1 MPYMRTTIE
10 QRNSD
15 NNDVSKRDIP
25 SFIEPLP
32 PLISNPFMRPKPV
45 KGTNL
50 LELFEEDSECEEPEL
65 VQVYLRMKPSDVP
78 STLYEVRSDQ
88 CLVTSMDTATAGH
101 GRRTQHNVNKM
112 YTFSRIFGADTS
124 QKEIFENVVKDNLRK
139 LPDGQ
144 SYTLLTYGASG
155 SGKTYTLM
163 GTVASP
169 GLVPRSLEYLF
180 QVVEAAQQPVYK
192 PSEGGAEQLSPVLQE
207 YELQWVKKVRHVSAP
222 LRDKYRRMS
231 AQLRADCS
239 TVDLSTR
246 TQHYVWVSFV
256 EIYNEAVYDLLVTSD
271 RRSASKLRIREDA
284 SGQVFVKGATQA
296 FVRSGSEAYDVL
308 VAGKH
313 NLQVA
318 ATGVHAH
325 SSRSHCIFTITLL
338 THNEAGN
345 VRISTVRLCDLA
357 GAERACRTGALGAR
371 LAESRAINSSLHV
384 LERCLHMLR
393 RRQKAPGT
401 NLVPYRESKLTR
413 LLGAGL
419 SGRGGEAV
427 CMVVTLNPDPA
438 YSHETRHVL
447 QLAAVARDIQVNSTI
462 AETEVTFDSVQ
473 DSTIATSAEV
483 MKLRADN
490 ERLHYELVQAQSR
503 NKQLLLSMEERQ
515 QASAATMRELV
526 EEAKDMTRQY
536 YEAELRAVEERAR
549 TEIEDLT
556 EEYESKLRGIN
567 TPSKMGTPSKSLHNM
582 VARLQT
588 EITILEE
595 KLAAERLARERV
607 EEEMQH
613 LRACIEE
620 RDQEK
625 SADDNATDVN
635 RDILLL
641 SDEEQDSD
649 DEMNQSLE
657 PSFRN
662 EKLKTPKKSIEADNK
677 TYVSENDSDDDTI
690 LDSTAKKSFVLDKS
704 SKDSLDDD
712 TLNDTSRKSSLI
724 HQQESTE
731 EQFKSCAEN
740 STYTSDKGSTT
751 SNFADES
758 VENSNNETD
767 YVKEVSFAKPA
778 DLKRGTYMVKESDIK
793 DFNDSADSGCNISK
807 TNKDSNDDSLINDKS
822 IDADKVNVSFEGK
835 SVGNISKTLLSKFKH
850 STVSSQK
857 SNESLALFEQ
867 FEKDV
872 DNKNNKL
879 EKQPS
884 EVFTNIK
891 ILKEKRTYFDDDN
904 KLNNPGEPEMVT
916 RTVVNEPAC
925 VENKKSDLV
934 GGTDK
939 VDVTGETLI
948 KDDVVKKGRTYF
960 DDHQAPSEKHV
971 LEPENLLKKVKIERI
986 SEVIVDESP
995 NFTTDF
1001 GNIKILKEKRTYF
1014 DNIDK
1019 NIENTKLMDVIN
1031 NSNTP
1036 SVRSPSIV
1044 KEEIPNDYE
1053 PTTIKI
1059 LLGDSRT
1066 SNVNAASVIKHKLIS
1081 KVHESL
1087 DIFDEVSSPKCVD
1100 NPVDNVDELRKSIG
1114 NIILTEDS
1122 TTRDIDKN
1130 NRTEK
1135 DTKVDTFKS
1144 PKTHEMHKPAEKYDT
1159 IPEILLSQSKNMH
1172 NSNNT
1177 DVDFEN
1183 LYKDVSTS
1191 RATEFDLLVTQD
1203 FNNTDVIED
1212 RSSRA
1217 EKRASN
1223 LKHDN
1228 SSHSE
1233 LEVKEQGDTSTET
1246 ENKRKNPGSILDF
1259 AKEAKDKR
1267 NDSNENIKT
1276 VKYNLRH
1283 KTESDEKDNEQK
1295 AAEIK
1300 TKRSLRLRRRKNFSE
1315 DDESAD
1321 DKTSKLKDIVNLQK
1335 EFSDVIMDIPVAE
1348 KVVKDIPS
1356 PEKKQGEEENVAP
1369 LYSQSCPSKSV
1380 TRSRRKLFTPRAEP
1394 LDESPP
1400 SGGSCERVRVPRP
1413 SYHRGRARRKL

>member
-1 MPYMRTTIE
+1 M
-10 QRNSD
+10 
-15 NNDVSKRDIP
+15 
-25 SFIEPLP
+25 
-32 PLISNPFMRPKPV
+32 
-45 KGTNL
+45 
-50 LELFEEDSECEEPEL
+50 
-65 VQVYLRMKPSDVP
+65 
-78 STLYEVRSDQ
+78 
-88 CLVTSMDTATAGH
+88 
-101 GRRTQHNVNKM
+101 
-112 YTFSRIFGADTS
+112 
-124 QKEIFENVVKDNLRK
+124 
-139 LPDGQ
+139 
-144 SYTLLTYGASG
+144 
-155 SGKTYTLM
+155 
-163 GTVASP
+163 
-169 GLVPRSLEYLF
+169 
-180 QVVEAAQQPVYK
+180 
-192 PSEGGAEQLSPVLQE
+192 
-207 YELQWVKKVRHVSAP
+207 
-222 LRDKYRRMS
+222 
-231 AQLRADCS
+231 
-239 TVDLSTR
+239 
-246 TQHYVWVSFV
+246 
-256 EIYNEAVYDLLVTSD
+256 
-271 RRSASKLRIREDA
+271 
-284 SGQVFVKGATQA
+284 
-296 FVRSGSEAYDVL
+296 
-308 VAGKH
+308 
-313 NLQVA
+313 
-318 ATGVHAH
+318 
-325 SSRSHCIFTITLL
+325 
-338 THNEAGN
+338 
-345 VRISTVRLCDLA
+345 
-357 GAERACRTGALGAR
+357 
-371 LAESRAINSSLHV
+371 
-384 LERCLHMLR
+384 
-393 RRQKAPGT
+393 
-401 NLVPYRESKLTR
+401 
-413 LLGAGL
+413 
-419 SGRGGEAV
+419 
-427 CMVVTLNPDPA
+427 
-438 YSHETRHVL
+438 
-447 QLAAVARDIQVNSTI
+447 
-462 AETEVTFDSVQ
+462 
-473 DSTIATSAEV
+473 
-483 MKLRADN
+483 
-490 ERLHYELVQAQSR
+490 
-503 NKQLLLSMEERQ
+503 
-515 QASAATMRELV
+515 
-526 EEAKDMTRQY
+526 DMTRQY

-567 TPSKMGTPSKSLHNM
+567 TPSKMGTPSKSLQNM

-620 RDQEK
+620 RDQAEK
-625 SADDNATDVN
+625 SAEDNGTDVN

-662 EKLKTPKKSIEADNK
+662 EKLKTMKTHKKSIEADNK

-704 SKDSLDDD
+704 SKDSIDDD

-835 SVGNISKTLLSKFKH
+835 NVGNISKTLLNKFKH

-872 DNKNNKL
+872 DNKNHKL

-891 ILKEKRTYFDDDN
+891 ILKEKRTYFDDD
-904 KLNNPGEPEMVT
+904 KSNNPGETEIVT
-916 RTVVNEPAC
+916 GTVVKAEPAC
-925 VENKKSDLV
+925 VETKRSELDIV
-934 GGTDK
+934 TDIAEK
-939 VDVTGETLI
+939 IGETLI

-960 DDHQAPSEKHV
+960 DDNKVPLENQAVET
-971 LEPENLLKKVKIERI
+971 ENLLKNVKIERV
-986 SEVIVDESP
+986 SEVIVDKSP

-1001 GNIKILKEKRTYF
+1001 GSIKILKEKRTYF

-1066 SNVNAASVIKHKLIS
+1066 SNVNAASVIKNKLLS

-1087 DIFDEVSSPKCVD
+1087 DIFDEVSSPKCV
-1100 NPVDNVDELRKSIG
+1100 NTPVENSSVDELRKSIG

-1122 TTRDIDKN
+1122 TTTTDSDKN
-1130 NRTEK
+1130 LRTGQG
-1135 DTKVDTFKS
+1135 TKVDTFTSPK

-1394 LDESPP
+1394 LDESPRAGAP
-1400 SGGSCERVRVPRP
+1400 ASECGCPGLRTTAAVRDGSCR
-1413 SYHRGRARRKL
+1413 L